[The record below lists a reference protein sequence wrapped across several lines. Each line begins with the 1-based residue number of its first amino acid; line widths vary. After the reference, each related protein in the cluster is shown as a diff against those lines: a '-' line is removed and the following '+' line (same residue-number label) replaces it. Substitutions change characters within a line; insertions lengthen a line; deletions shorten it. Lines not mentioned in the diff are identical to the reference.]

1 MEVDWQEQQLQVDM
15 ELSEIM
21 VLNMMQRTVRG
32 LVVQE
37 VLQPI
42 RDEPDEITVL
52 EDDDDMEVETEV

>member
-1 MEVDWQEQQLQVDM
+1 M

-37 VLQPI
+37 GLQPI

-52 EDDDDMEVETEV
+52 EDDDDSEVETEV